1 MFFAFALVMLGVMT
15 ATGAKK
21 VLLSADFETSSPFGG
36 WGNNHTREVV
46 DGTLKIT
53 NPSAVNSWEAQMAY
67 DFSEAFLPNSE
78 YTLTMRIRGSAAGQ
92 ISIGI
97 QNPDGYASCGEF
109 GVVDF
114 DVDWQYVKL
123 TTLCNGEGGSRF
135 IFSFGQFEGDIYID
149 DLELSLYIEGEEK
162 IERYADPN
170 LRWTNVL
177 TNSDLEGEEVISF
190 VKTENNPD
198 VVDSLQKVVAAT
210 ITDGIGRD
218 GSRGIKVQSF
228 PGAVNSWDAQFWMV
242 LPQTLN
248 QGDQYR
254 VKFDLMAT
262 QDITAETQ
270 AHRNPGNYIHYAMIG
285 NPQFTTEWTTF
296 EAQGSLTKDQAGD
309 GTFQSIAFNLAIDK
323 ETQVDFFFDNLTFDI
338 FHHNPVPQYADQ
350 VILVDFGYPTNA
362 ASLVAP
368 TGKKRLIYDNQCVT
382 VTVDGEEIAIASV
395 EAFADGAF
403 YIFTEDLLD
412 EDVEIVVS
420 FTNPINPAYRLVYTD
435 GPGGDVED
443 FQLKAFYN
451 ENVSKPEDAITNEF
465 AAPEVV
471 SITPANNSI
480 NLPVTLNEIKVV
492 FDKPVSCDD
501 ILAWLGSEKLAV
513 TPATG
518 YAEEITLTRTGAG
531 DLAEGSYE
539 IDIKK
544 IHSEN
549 NADDSNFW
557 GEAIYSISIGHDL
570 SQVDE
575 VNALIAMF
583 ETANQKRYSSSDSIY
598 AGDAYNTLCTMID
611 EYQAIYL
618 TFTHPDAFRNA
629 TKTLNAAIVDLDAHC
644 NLVNDYYN
652 TVNNAV
658 SAVATYSTGKFA
670 GQPLLVEL
678 EAALAN
684 YIDAEGVA
692 IYLTADADLQAAIDA
707 MSAAANSASKL
718 FTEGASQVGTTGVAA
733 LVERIR
739 LGANALLSLGVSPSD
754 ELITAANNV
763 MFDDDVLATQI
774 KNRLKLE
781 LYSQLKTPGN
791 TLFQETVDEETLES
805 VTPTYDMTVFVKNP
819 NVYKT
824 TTSGNFTAENVPGWI
839 TPEGERAPGLSTGW
853 SDPGYY
859 CDGMFQTWKS
869 GYVVEQT
876 IADLPAGVYTLKI
889 GFGERDSEADAPTSF
904 IYAKNSATA
913 DGEYVDSTAA
923 PHIGQT
929 FPYAN
934 VQIDD
939 LVVTDGVLTIGAV
952 GGPSSC
958 TFFNDVRLYIKGSA
972 DGLFDYAAG
981 YNQVLEDIAG
991 IQGTE
996 VAPATILGI
1005 ELYDLNGR
1013 RISKAQQGIVIMK
1026 KYMSNG
1032 TIVVE
1037 KVVKK

>member
-1 MFFAFALVMLGVMT
+1 MFFAFALVMLSVMT
-15 ATGAKK
+15 ASAAKK

-36 WGNNHTREVV
+36 WGNDHTREVV

-67 DFSEAFLPNSE
+67 DFSEALLPNSE
-78 YTLTMRIRGSAAGQ
+78 YTLTMRVRGSSAGQ

-109 GVVDF
+109 GTVDF
-114 DVDWQYVKL
+114 DVDWVDVKL
-123 TTLCNGEGGSRF
+123 KTLCNGEGGKRF
-135 IFSFGQFEGDIYID
+135 IFSFGQFEGDIYLD
-149 DLELSLYIEGEEK
+149 DVELSLYVEGEEK
-162 IERYADPN
+162 VERYADPN
-170 LRWTNVL
+170 LRWTNII
-177 TNSDLEGEEVISF
+177 TNSDLEGEEFISF

-198 VVDSLQKVVAAT
+198 VADSLQKVVAAP
-210 ITDGIGRD
+210 ITDGIGVD
-218 GSRGIKVQSF
+218 GSRGIMVQSF
-228 PGAVNSWDAQFWMV
+228 PGAVNTWDAQFWMV

-248 QGDQYR
+248 EGAQYR
-254 VKFDLMAT
+254 IKFDYKSTLSVN
-262 QDITAETQ
+262 AETQ
-270 AHRNPGNYIHYAMIG
+270 AHRMPGDYIHWDMIG
-285 NPQFTTEWTTF
+285 NPAFTTEWQTF
-296 EAQGSLTKDQAGD
+296 EKEGTLTKDQAGS
-309 GTFQSIAFNLAIDK
+309 GTFQSVAFNLAIDK
-323 ETQVDFFFDNLTFDI
+323 ENQVDFFFDNLTFDI

-350 VILVDFGYPTNA
+350 VILVDFGYNTNA
-362 ASLVAP
+362 GSLVAP

-382 VTVDGEEIAIASV
+382 VTADGEELALASV
-395 EAFADGAF
+395 EAFADGTF

-412 EDVEIVVS
+412 EEAEIVVS
-420 FTNPINPAYRLVYTD
+420 FTNPINPAYRLTYTD

-451 ENVSKPEDAITNEF
+451 ELVSTPADAITNAF
-465 AAPEVV
+465 AAPEVLT
-471 SITPANNSI
+471 ITPAHNSI
-480 NLPVTLNEIKVV
+480 NLPVTLKEIKVL

-501 ILAWLGSEKLAV
+501 IVAWLGSESLSV
-513 TPATG
+513 SPETG
-518 YAEEITLTRTGAG
+518 YAEEITFIRTSTE

-549 NADDSNFW
+549 NADDATFW
-557 GEAIYSISIGHDL
+557 GEAIYSITVGHDL
-570 SQVDE
+570 SQIEE
-575 VNALIAMF
+575 VNDLLKMF
-583 ETANQKRYSSSDSIY
+583 ETANQKRYSTTDSIY
-598 AGDAYNTLCTMID
+598 AGNAYDALCAIID
-611 EYQAIYL
+611 QYQAEYL

-644 NLVNDYYN
+644 NLVNNYYN
-652 TVNNAV
+652 TVNNAL

-692 IYLTADADLQAAIDA
+692 IYLTDDAELQAAIDA
-707 MSAAANSASKL
+707 MSEAADSAGKL
-718 FTEGASQVGTTGVAA
+718 FTEGVSQVGNTGIKV

-739 LGANALLSLGVSPSD
+739 LGAEALLTLGVSPSD
-754 ELITAANNV
+754 ELITAANNA
-763 MFDDDVLATQI
+763 MFDDDVLAAQI

-819 NVYKT
+819 NIYR
-824 TTSGNFTAENVPGWI
+824 TANSMDFNETNVPGWN
-839 TPEGERAPGLSTGW
+839 TPEGFNRPGLSTGW
-853 SDPGYY
+853 SDPAYF
-859 CDGMFQTWKS
+859 CDCMFQTWKS
-869 GYVVEQT
+869 GYAVEQT
-876 IADLPAGVYTLKI
+876 IVDLPAGVYTLKV

-934 VQIDD
+934 LQIDD

-981 YNQVLEDIAG
+981 YDQVLEDIAG